1 MAQPPLFLDTAY
13 IHALFNSRD
22 QWHSKAVE
30 WQKMLE
36 IDNRRLVTTQL
47 ILVEIGNGL
56 SSRQFRQ
63 KAASIIRNLQEDP
76 IVDVIPVTPA
86 AFSLALELFEQ
97 RPDKD
102 WGLHGLFFFCR
113 NA

>member
-1 MAQPPLFLDTAY
+1 
-13 IHALFNSRD
+13 
-22 QWHSKAVE
+22 
-30 WQKMLE
+30 MLE

-86 AFSLALELFEQ
+86 AFSLALVVVM
-97 RPDKD
+97 RDI
-102 WGLHGLFFFCR
+102 GLSDALTTDDHFRQAGF
-113 NA
+113 NALLLG